1 MALQGNL
8 CDFSVTEILQ
18 LLGSQKK
25 TGCLMLEWNTERA
38 VVFVHDGRIVS
49 TRQSGMSAE
58 DPLLNFLLKVHRL
71 SDEQRRGLQTIHKES
86 GRDLEDLLVN
96 GRYLEP
102 DELSAYLERQILD
115 DLMRMV
121 RWENGSYRFD
131 PKLQRATPHLVR
143 LSLEGVLIEA
153 ARRIDEQKRF
163 VTRFKDPHQLL
174 GVRDLP
180 DPDEP
185 LMEEEKELFGII
197 DGHHTVAQIV
207 EAAPLSEYEAYE
219 ALSRLLDAQWIEVV
233 GRRAP
238 GIASVVAPP
247 RAAEAPSPKR
257 PTPIGAQLVVGV
269 LAIVAAIGLPFAA
282 RWLREAPSAEPVE
295 DVFATAQLHQIDL
308 ALDLYRRQTGAY
320 PRNLEVLV
328 DDDWIT
334 GDQTEIAGYRL
345 SYRPSTDRQEYRLAL
360 GATR

>member
-38 VVFVHDGRIVS
+38 VVHVQDGRIVS
-49 TRQSGMSAE
+49 TRQPGMGAD
-58 DPLLNFLLKVHRL
+58 DPLLTFLLKVHRL

-86 GRDLEDLLVN
+86 GRDLEDLLLN

-102 DELSAYLERQILD
+102 EELAVYLERQILD

-121 RWENGSYRFD
+121 RWENGTYRFD
-131 PKLQRATPHLVR
+131 PKLPRTIPPLVR
-143 LSLEGVLIEA
+143 LSLDGALIEA

-197 DGHHTVAQIV
+197 DGHHTVAQVV
-207 EAAPLSEYEAYE
+207 EAASLSEYEAYE

-238 GIASVVAPP
+238 GIASVVAP
-247 RAAEAPSPKR
+247 AKVAEVPSPR
-257 PTPIGAQLVVGV
+257 RRTPIGIQL
-269 LAIVAAIGLPFAA
+269 LAGAFTFAAAIGLPFAA
-282 RWLREAPSAEPVE
+282 RMLRTPPSTEPVE

-320 PRNLEVLV
+320 PRNLEVLI

-334 GDQTEIAGYRL
+334 SDQTQIPGYRL
-345 SYRPSTDRQEYRLAL
+345 SYRPSPDRQEYRLAL
-360 GATR
+360 GATQ